1 MLACFIDDDTLML
14 LCCLWWV
21 GEPHKVPSQCQK
33 LPDEETLLVN
43 IADPVHPHRMDST
56 TSSGYCKGTEASR
69 ASLTS
74 SALSAMYCLK
84 LNLSAR
90 ECTSGRE
97 STSAVAWTCITSMRK
112 PGHIVYLVSCS
123 HDERQV
129 AHQILHACTKDSA
142 AWSGCE

>member
-1 MLACFIDDDTLML
+1 ML
-14 LCCLWWV
+14 
-21 GEPHKVPSQCQK
+21 SQFSNLQDK
-33 LPDEETLLVN
+33 KTLLAK

-74 SALSAMYCLK
+74 SALSVMYCLK

-112 PGHIVYLVSCS
+112 PGQIVYLVRCS
-123 HDERQV
+123 QERQV
-129 AHQILHACTKDSA
+129 MQQIMHAYTKDSA
-142 AWSGCE
+142 AWSGYESQLETALQANNVNTWTC